1 MIRIEFHYPI
11 SDVPPTFPEERV
23 GRTPQGK
30 LGLGTICY
38 QGFPIQNAIFGM
50 PNPFINSTIV
60 QDINQFFTPG
70 PATHHQP

>member
-30 LGLGTICY
+30 LGLGTFGY
-38 QGFPIQNAIFGM
+38 QGFQFKM
-50 PNPFINSTIV
+50 PYLVCRI
-60 QDINQFFTPG
+60 
-70 PATHHQP
+70 HL